1 MLGLEAWPPW
11 KCSPFCIK
19 IPIPSWHPFLPVK
32 GKYPSMPHKYASLIT
47 VGVLLHRHLVN
58 VLVVILKSWI
68 NRKEQYFPQ
77 WKLNIKFLEYQ
88 SNNFDFIVNYFN
100 RQGKMGRGKELI
112 ISCSSIPSSS
122 FLLNIFFKE

>member
-1 MLGLEAWPPW
+1 
-11 KCSPFCIK
+11 
-19 IPIPSWHPFLPVK
+19 
-32 GKYPSMPHKYASLIT
+32 MPHKYASLIS

-68 NRKEQYFPQ
+68 NRKEQHFPQ
-77 WKLNIKFLEYQ
+77 WMLNIKFLEYQ

-100 RQGKMGRGKELI
+100 RQGKTGRDTELI

-122 FLLNIFFKE
+122 FLLNICKEQILNYNTDNV